1 MSFYVAGEDDA
12 VGNFLF
18 LFDDFMVWKMKQ
30 LDKNVQVQIHQHATQ
45 HVDQE
50 FVRSLN
56 YEHYSLLSVD
66 DDSELPLK
74 WYESQ
79 PVIGKKLVTMV
90 IQVEDEKSC
99 SVLWGGNTWAFRQA
113 LDENGVS
120 GAYFEDDSET
130 MTKDGDSKSARRYF
144 RVLKNIDVSAKD
156 GSSDKVKD
164 TIEKVFH
171 NLNMKCSIEGSALM
185 DDSPLAYWIESELKS
200 MSCLHW

>member
-1 MSFYVAGEDDA
+1 
-12 VGNFLF
+12 
-18 LFDDFMVWKMKQ
+18 MVWKMKQ
-30 LDKNVQVQIHQHATQ
+30 LDENVQVQIHQHATQ

-120 GAYFEDDSET
+120 GAYFEDDSE
-130 MTKDGDSKSARRYF
+130 RRIATNNQIWQDKGQQQTF
-144 RVLKNIDVSAKD
+144 KMHVPAIIRVLR
-156 GSSDKVKD
+156 G
-164 TIEKVFH
+164 
-171 NLNMKCSIEGSALM
+171 LGGG
-185 DDSPLAYWIESELKS
+185 WR
-200 MSCLHW
+200 

>member
-1 MSFYVAGEDDA
+1 M
-12 VGNFLF
+12 
-18 LFDDFMVWKMKQ
+18 WKMKS

-79 PVIGKKLVTMV
+79 PVIGKKLVTMTV
-90 IQVEDEKSC
+90 QVEDEKTC
-99 SVLWGGNTWAFRQA
+99 SILGGGNAWAFRQA

-130 MTKDGDSKSARRYF
+130 MTKDGDSKSNRRYF

-171 NLNMKCSIEGSALM
+171 NLNMKCSIEGSKLM
-185 DDSPLAYWIESELKS
+185 EESPVADWIEQELKT
-200 MSCLHW
+200 MQCLHW